1 MLHTHQIISCDTDV
15 VNGRVQHLHTQHVKL
30 ISIESHGVFYF
41 DTDQKS
47 DCSRQ
52 QVEINTIDWVG
63 GTRGR

>member
-1 MLHTHQIISCDTDV
+1 MLYTNQIISAETDE
-15 VNGRVQHLHTQHVKL
+15 VNGRVQHLHTQHVEL
-30 ISIESHGVFYF
+30 IDIESHGVFYF

-52 QVEINTIDWVG
+52 QVLINTIDWVG